1 MNFFFN
7 LKPLTVTLLDIEP
20 MMGALD
26 GVVMEL
32 QDSAFPLLRGVL
44 YMYLFVISSVAL
56 LRSQSKVNMLAALS
70 M

>member
-1 MNFFFN
+1 M
-7 LKPLTVTLLDIEP
+7 TLLDIEP

-44 YMYLFVISSVAL
+44 YLFVISSVAL